1 MWISPTSL
9 FCSVHGTIDF
19 PSSGCVMVQA
29 RDKPIGRLESDSQ
42 VLCKELCSSSVL
54 TLFMSQ
60 LPYLS
65 LHAQAFELLEMSS
78 GNEPE

>member
-9 FCSVHGTIDF
+9 FSSVHGTMDF
-19 PSSGCVMVQA
+19 PSNGCVMVQA

-54 TLFMSQ
+54 TPFMSQ
-60 LPYLS
+60 HPHIS
-65 LHAQAFELLEMSS
+65 LHAQAFKLLEVSS
-78 GNEPE
+78 SA